1 MSIDI
6 KEIRK
11 DFPILSTQNRGKPL
25 IYLDNAASSQK
36 PQCVID
42 ALSKYYSFQ
51 NSNVHRGIYDLAE
64 SAENEYQNARI
75 TIADWVKCNS

>member
-36 PQCVID
+36 PHCVID

-51 NSNVHRGIYDLAE
+51 NSNVHRE
-64 SAENEYQNARI
+64 F
-75 TIADWVKCNS
+75 TIWLRVPKMSTKMRA

>member
-25 IYLDNAASSQK
+25 IYLDNAGFFTKTS
-36 PQCVID
+36 VR
-42 ALSKYYSFQ
+42 
-51 NSNVHRGIYDLAE
+51 H
-64 SAENEYQNARI
+64 
-75 TIADWVKCNS
+75 